1 MAAGTNRTL
10 LVIVVFAA
18 GAAIGYVVGKSAAQ
32 APTPTTHRV
41 LVGPTA
47 NQLSK
52 DPVYASIGA
61 GDFVTWKS
69 TNGKKLDI
77 TFEAKNF
84 PAESS
89 ATSAKEPPFVGNPGV
104 DLHISCPSD
113 TCFSFDINPKLL
125 PLFQANPNLKL
136 TYKYNQTLAGTMVD
150 GRIII
155 QW

>member
-10 LVIVVFAA
+10 LVIGAFAA

-32 APTPTTHRV
+32 APTPTTHPV
-41 LVGPTA
+41 MVGPTA
-47 NQLSK
+47 DKLSK
-52 DPVYASIGA
+52 DPVYFSISK
-61 GDFVTWKS
+61 GDFILWKS
-69 TNGKKLDI
+69 TNRKKLDI

-84 PAESS
+84 PAES
-89 ATSAKEPPFVGNPGV
+89 APTSEKEPPFVGNPGV

-136 TYKYNQTLAGTMVD
+136 TYKYNQTLAGTTVD